1 MRLKFV
7 SDGKIIEFDGSGQC
21 DGSIISVSGLEGV
34 TRDYQTVK
42 YVDVPGQ
49 ITVAENVLPREIVVK
64 GDIFLKNSMNFS
76 GYCNFFDQWG
86 LLHIL
91 RDTSRKKIAYKP
103 VYFKRVGDNGDFV
116 SFELKIICDFPYFS
130 DSVNNFVDIYK
141 RIDKVVGTFT
151 LPKVFTERITEADIM
166 NMGQV
171 VAEPVIELDCVA
183 PGRYSGGI
191 HIRNTSTGK
200 TLVIKS
206 NMISGEK
213 IVFDIKNRTISS
225 NKRQNCYGLLSDEC
239 TLADF
244 FLQKGLNKISIE
256 NKNDAETVKVVINF
270 ENLYTEAM

>member
-116 SFELKIICDFPYFS
+116 SQKD
-130 DSVNNFVDIYK
+130 
-141 RIDKVVGTFT
+141 
-151 LPKVFTERITEADIM
+151 
-166 NMGQV
+166 
-171 VAEPVIELDCVA
+171 
-183 PGRYSGGI
+183 
-191 HIRNTSTGK
+191 
-200 TLVIKS
+200 
-206 NMISGEK
+206 
-213 IVFDIKNRTISS
+213 
-225 NKRQNCYGLLSDEC
+225 NC
-239 TLADF
+239 
-244 FLQKGLNKISIE
+244 N
-256 NKNDAETVKVVINF
+256 VVIGWMPIEELQNVTIYPEF
-270 ENLYTEAM
+270 LKKEIYNLNEPMKHFVSKG